1 MGKQAKRCEI
11 AINNSHKI
19 KNKVVPMY
27 RIHKKAEV
35 NMIRSELSVTGMQ
48 NYMAGYYRYNLLLQ
62 EH

>member
-1 MGKQAKRCEI
+1 
-11 AINNSHKI
+11 
-19 KNKVVPMY
+19 MY